1 MRVLRNAHRN
11 FAIEISRKEKWSI
24 LVLGWTPTYR
34 LRITNSDV
42 DLEWEE
48 YTEIPIKDAILKFLN
63 PILESSSIEA
73 TAERELRK
81 LLLEVSHEK

>member
-11 FAIEISRKEKWSI
+11 FAIEVSRKDKWSI

-34 LRITNSDV
+34 LRIPNSNV

-48 YTEIPIKDAILKFLN
+48 YKDISVKDAILKFLN

-81 LLLEVSHEK
+81 LLMDIEHAK

>member
-1 MRVLRNAHRN
+1 M
-11 FAIEISRKEKWSI
+11 
-24 LVLGWTPTYR
+24 LGWTPTYR
-34 LRITNSDV
+34 LRIPNSNV

-48 YTEIPIKDAILKFLN
+48 YKDISVKDAILKFLN

-81 LLLEVSHEK
+81 LLMDIEHAK